1 MNDLRLITG
10 GFFYLYNSMEYT
22 ICYLSK
28 QAVALKDSELE
39 NLFKFIL
46 ETNPTMNI
54 TGALLQNNNFF
65 LQVLEGDKEIIKNLF
80 EKIRR
85 DKRHTGVLLI
95 LNQKIEK
102 RIFKN
107 YDANFNILKT
117 KSDIEKLNNYLSLYD
132 FENKYSKSIKTI
144 IEPFLI

>member
-1 MNDLRLITG
+1 M
-10 GFFYLYNSMEYT
+10 
-22 ICYLSK
+22 
-28 QAVALKDSELE
+28 ALKDSELE